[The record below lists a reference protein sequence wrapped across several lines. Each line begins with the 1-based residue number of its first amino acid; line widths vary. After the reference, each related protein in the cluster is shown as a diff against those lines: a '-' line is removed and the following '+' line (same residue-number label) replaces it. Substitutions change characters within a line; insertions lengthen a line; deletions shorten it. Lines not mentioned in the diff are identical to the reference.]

1 MRGKKEEIREGEN
14 EIKEEFRVIDW
25 RRRGRREELDER
37 EEGGRLVERIQHPW
51 SWCWSERETERGR
64 EGGRVGGERETE
76 GGGEVFKRRS
86 RTAQAK
92 L

>member
-1 MRGKKEEIREGEN
+1 M
-14 EIKEEFRVIDW
+14 IDW
-25 RRRGRREELDER
+25 QRRGRREELDER
-37 EEGGRLVERIQHPW
+37 GGRPSHRAHTARVDLVLERK
-51 SWCWSERETERGR
+51 RDR

-76 GGGEVFKRRS
+76 GGGEVFKRQS

>member
-1 MRGKKEEIREGEN
+1 M
-14 EIKEEFRVIDW
+14 IDW
-25 RRRGRREELDER
+25 QRRGRREELDER
-37 EEGGRLVERIQHPW
+37 ERGGRPSRKAQTARVELVLERKRD
-51 SWCWSERETERGR
+51 RER
-64 EGGRVGGERETE
+64 EGGRVGGEREKE